1 MPRPSTGGIV
11 TGHHEEAHQQI
22 RPAIYGTA
30 TSHITHLTGMGASAY
45 ARTLNSTVP
54 ITFTS

>member
-30 TSHITHLTGMGASAY
+30 ISHITPFDRDGSIRLRPHPKQH
-45 ARTLNSTVP
+45 RP
-54 ITFTS
+54 P